1 LLAVVTGGAGFIGSN
16 LVDKLLNDGNSV
28 IVYDNFNTGK
38 HEFLEGNKNNKNLK
52 IIQGDLNDI
61 DNLKKTITGSDI
73 VFHLAANADVR
84 FGLEKTDR
92 DLQINTIGTYNVLEA
107 MRLVGTKK
115 IVFSSTSSVYG
126 EAPIIPTLEDCP
138 FPVQTSLYASS
149 KLAGEALITSFCEGF
164 GFEAWIY
171 RFVSILGSRYTH
183 GHIYDFVEQLI
194 VDNKKLRVLGDGYQT
209 KSYIDVK
216 DCISGILTGLMKSKE
231 RINIFNLGSN
241 ESCTVRESIKCICDT
256 MGLKPNITFSGGRQ
270 GWIGDN
276 PIIRLDPRKINQLG
290 WETKISLEK
299 SIKNTVEWLMENQWC
314 FNKDRVTK

>member
-1 LLAVVTGGAGFIGSN
+1 MLTVVTGGAGFIGSN
-16 LVDKLLNDGNSV
+16 LVDALLNDGNSV

-38 HEFLEGNKNNKNLK
+38 HEFLESHKNNKNLK
-52 IIQGDLNDI
+52 IVSGDLNDI
-61 DNLKKTITGSDI
+61 ENLKNTIEGSDV

-92 DLQINTIGTYNVLEA
+92 DLHINTIGTYNVLEA

-115 IVFSSTSSVYG
+115 IVFSSTSSIYG
-126 EAPIIPTLEDCP
+126 EAPIIPTPEDCP

-183 GHIYDFVEQLI
+183 GHIYDFVEQLRI
-194 VDNKKLRVLGDGYQT
+194 DDKNLRVLGDGFQT

-216 DCISGILTGLMKSKE
+216 DCVSGILTGFMKSKE

-241 ESCTVRESIKCICDT
+241 ESCTVRESIKYICDT
-256 MGLKPNITFSGGRQ
+256 MGLQPNITFSGGRQ

-276 PIIRLDPRKINQLG
+276 PIIRLDPKKINEFG
-290 WETKISLEK
+290 WDTKISLEK

-314 FNKDRVTK
+314 FKKVE